1 MSQQGEAMSDLK
13 DKAKEKIGDAA
24 DAAKRA
30 TSNVIDKGKDL
41 AHAAGKKM
49 EDGGKK
55 LRDV

>member
-1 MSQQGEAMSDLK
+1 MSALK
-13 DKAKEKIGDAA
+13 NKAKEKIDDAA

-30 TSNVIDKGKDL
+30 TSNVVNKGKDL

-55 LRDV
+55 LRDA